1 MRGLHWRNS
10 QLLGAGLMGV
20 VLVGVPGCSTANP
33 DEDWH
38 AIANGVDGDVGGVEV
53 RSLLIVSEDAN
64 QPGRFLGT
72 LFNTSTEPVDV
83 VLSDQDD
90 SVTVR
95 VRPQGE
101 LGFDT
106 NPLVLSSVGDIPG
119 SRVPISVTVGSEKEE
134 FSTPVLDGTLQAY
147 RPFLPSAGPS
157 ASPSGQK

>member
-1 MRGLHWRNS
+1 
-10 QLLGAGLMGV
+10 MGV
-20 VLVGVPGCSTANP
+20 VLVGLPGCSAATP

-38 AIANGVDGDVGGVEV
+38 AIANGVDGDVGAVEI
-53 RSLLIVSEDAN
+53 RSLLIVSQDEN

-83 VLSDQDD
+83 VLSDSDD

-95 VRPQGE
+95 VEPQGE

-106 NPLVLSSVGDIPG
+106 NPLLLSSVSDIPG
-119 SRVPISVTVGSEKEE
+119 SRVPISVTVGSEKKE

-147 RPFLPSAGPS
+147 RPFLPSTGPS
-157 ASPSGQK
+157 APPSTQK

>member
-1 MRGLHWRNS
+1 MRGLHWRSS
-10 QLLGAGLMGV
+10 QLLGAGLMGII
-20 VLVGVPGCSTANP
+20 LAGLSGCSTATP

-38 AIANGVDGDVGGVEV
+38 AIANGVDGDVGAVDV
-53 RSLLIVSEDAN
+53 RSLLIVSQDAN

-83 VLSDQDD
+83 VLSDSDD
-90 SVTVR
+90 SVAVR
-95 VRPQGE
+95 LGPQEE

-106 NPLVLSSVGDIPG
+106 NPLLLSSVSDIPG

-147 RPFLPSAGPS
+147 RPFLPSASPS
-157 ASPSGQK
+157 AQK

>member
-1 MRGLHWRNS
+1 MRGLHWCNS
-10 QLLGAGLMGV
+10 GLLGACLMGV
-20 VLVGVPGCSTANP
+20 VLVALSGCSTATP

-72 LFNTSTEPVDV
+72 LFNSSTEPVDV

-95 VRPQGE
+95 VEAQGE
-101 LGFDT
+101 VGFDT
-106 NPLVLSSVGDIPG
+106 NPLVLSSVSDIPG
-119 SRVPISVTVGSEKEE
+119 SRVSISVTAGGEKEE

-147 RPFLPSAGPS
+147 RPFLPSAAAS
-157 ASPSGQK
+157 ASPSAQN